1 MLLRWHTPMHHTWS
15 FECARTQ
22 LGGRGMRRTHG
33 NRGCPFLGIWQ
44 KCTSLSYC
52 MPCIVERMWAFVWTH
67 KLCQSWPCFYQQET
81 FAKLWPYL
89 LLSDKIPNIW
99 QYLNY
104 HVKWVKIS
112 FQGLL
117 ENIIWHDFYL
127 FYCKPTTEAFSFSWM
142 GGVHWEAPWVS
153 LHRWMLWQDTWQSSF
168 RGPVHGS
175 ESERSSSCRQECLV
189 GLCWPCGGP
198 GNRTQGQ
205 TLL

>member
-22 LGGRGMRRTHG
+22 LGGRGMRRAHG

-52 MPCIVERMWAFVWTH
+52 MPCIVEKMWAFVWTH

-89 LLSDKIPNIW
+89 FLSDIIPNIW

-117 ENIIWHDFYL
+117 ENIIWHDFYSTVNPQQ
-127 FYCKPTTEAFSFSWM
+127 KPSAFHGWEVSIERHPGWVCTGECCDKIPDRAVL
-142 GGVHWEAPWVS
+142 GGAVHA
-153 LHRWMLWQDTWQSSF
+153 
-168 RGPVHGS
+168 G
-175 ESERSSSCRQECLV
+175 RSA
-189 GLCWPCGGP
+189 W
-198 GNRTQGQ
+198 
-205 TLL
+205 